1 MLCNVCSLLL
11 IALLGR
17 GDVQG
22 KLCGEKQAGWM
33 NNLLQTRLLI
43 WKNIFKLV
51 QQAFM
56 NIIFSLV
63 LLWWWWACISRGC
76 ILIWPN
82 HPVMLRHTTDIVS
95 SLGVFYLSPKGT
107 MCLGDKSSWLYFQL
121 VHMQV
126 IQRI

>member
-11 IALLGR
+11 MALLGR

-22 KLCGEKQAGWM
+22 KLSLCGEKQAGWM

-51 QQAFM
+51 QQAFV
-56 NIIFSLV
+56 NIIFFLV

-95 SLGVFYLSPKGT
+95 S
-107 MCLGDKSSWLYFQL
+107 
-121 VHMQV
+121 
-126 IQRI
+126 